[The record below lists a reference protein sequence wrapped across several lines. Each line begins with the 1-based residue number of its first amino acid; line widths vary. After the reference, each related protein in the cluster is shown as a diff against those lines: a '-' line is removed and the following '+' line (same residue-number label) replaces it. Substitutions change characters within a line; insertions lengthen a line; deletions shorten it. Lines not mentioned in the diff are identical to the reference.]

1 MAGLIAMQLPLEDW
15 LKKLDLEFAET
26 YLVENERCV
35 ERQRELVSRL
45 EHELREANR
54 LLSDFEQRL
63 ATQVA
68 TRDRIVAELN
78 RTH

>member
-1 MAGLIAMQLPLEDW
+1 MQLSLEDR
-15 LKKLDLEFAET
+15 LKTLDLEFAET

-35 ERQRELVSRL
+35 QRQRELVSRL

-63 ATQVA
+63 ATQIA
-68 TRDRIVAELN
+68 TRDRIVSELN
-78 RTH
+78 RMH